1 MIVRYF
7 LNNNSDNYYYERGK
21 DIIYF
26 DGWDG
31 IGASAVLCAIAK
43 LPRSKDVNFDLK
55 IHIDFSMSGSRRA
68 LQRIIVEQ
76 LMLKENAPS
85 LDKSVMAILDK
96 QDEED
101 DFNGIENSSRA
112 EIGDVKNHI
121 FQFLRDKR
129 FLVTFLNGSDEEI
142 NLVTCGFP
150 LFDMTENKVLW
161 TYQGRFRNRPKP
173 ASILKERQETS
184 TYSTGAVQPAPR
196 EKLYDHVFLDKFRII
211 ECPIQFMDLLRI
223 PLIGMYRLEFLDLSG
238 NKHMEVLP
246 NLSTAS
252 GLKVLILDGCDGLRN
267 VESHALPSSLE
278 SFSFDGF
285 GPALKWK
292 HLLEIPRKEAR
303 PSVRITQKTPIVSKI
318 SLNGLALLKNLFLRG
333 LPNLLELNL
342 SETAVQAVNLDD
354 MQLRN
359 LERLSLLGCEM
370 LQRVQWHDTRNPPL
384 KVLQID
390 TRAKATRS
398 LDHDCQGF
406 QMDNNSSPQAHIVVT
421 DERVLRGF
429 MITHPIS
436 NVLQG
441 QKFHL
446 HLSSS
451 VSNKQGSYYNQKES
465 SSSDELSAPQVI
477 ESPFSYLG
485 LLSNIA
491 GHDDND
497 RSVKGCALLPLQ
509 CHIEISEG
517 GCNLEIA
524 KDPDRQNIDMLL
536 RYAESL
542 HVHDHSSIT
551 TASLDCIKGQF
562 EKTQWCLVERC
573 PKMHTVF
580 HIDKDGNTPQS
591 FMSLQTFKAFQLLE
605 VQCIWSRK
613 VRFYE
618 DSTNR
623 LLAFKKL
630 QCINLYSCPR
640 LKFILPWS
648 FASLPGLETILVTY
662 CGELREIFPK
672 GETHGRDR
680 ATSIVFSSLK
690 RIQLEELPRL
700 RQICETVM
708 LAPALETVKLRGCWS
723 LRRLPA
729 IHTGRGNNKP
739 LAVVDCE
746 KDWWDM
752 LRWDGLEESRS
763 LFVPRH
769 SKYYKMRMLRGSP
782 LR

>member
-1 MIVRYF
+1 MTSEHLETQTIQTIPEEATSYF
-7 LNNNSDNYYYERGK
+7 LTLQNSDLPNNLFPQSSQLRVLKLSSCAFSFTSPPFHWCDNMRFLCIDSCK
-21 DIIYF
+21 DN
-26 DGWDG
+26 G
-31 IGASAVLCAIAK
+31 
-43 LPRSKDVNFDLK
+43 RSTDEL
-55 IHIDFSMSGSRRA
+55 
-68 LQRIIVEQ
+68 IV
-76 LMLKENAPS
+76 
-85 LDKSVMAILDK
+85 K
-96 QDEED
+96 QGE
-101 DFNGIENSSRA
+101 SWR
-112 EIGDVKNHI
+112 
-121 FQFLRDKR
+121 FLRRLWVLDIR
-129 FLVTFLNGSDEEI
+129 HTDGSWILIPQMME
-142 NLVTCGFP
+142 L
-150 LFDMTENKVLW
+150 MTELRELNIK
-161 TYQGRFRNRPKP
+161 
-173 ASILKERQETS
+173 
-184 TYSTGAVQPAPR
+184 AVGVSSWNWHMYLAKQ
-196 EKLYDHVFLDKFRII
+196 KFLHNLHKFRII

-752 LRWDGLEESRS
+752 LRWDGLEESRT

-769 SKYYKMRMLRGSP
+769 SKYHKMRMLRGSP
-782 LR
+782 LRFGP